1 MRLST
6 NARGPE
12 SWARWLLAA
21 WLLSPLIAAAGAYG
35 VPDLSEYPDA
45 NGSTRIKDIAS
56 VAGVR
61 SNQLVGYGLVV
72 GLNGSGDKTNSTQF
86 TAQSVQNMLKQ
97 LGVAVPSDARIRP
110 ENVAAVLVTATLPP
124 FAKQGQTIDV
134 TVSSIGNAESLRGG
148 ALLMTPL
155 KAGDG
160 QIYALAQGNLVVGGF
175 GAQGAD
181 GSKITVNHPSAG
193 RIPNG
198 ATVERAV
205 ASPFADGG
213 DLVLHLQDPDFT
225 TAQRVADAIN
235 QHLGYAEA
243 APLDAGSVR
252 VSAPDDVGERVGF
265 VAFVENIP
273 VNPGDAPA
281 RVIIN
286 SRTGTVVIGQHVVVL
301 PAAVSHGNLVV
312 TISENPIVSQPAPF
326 SDGVTVAGSDSEI
339 DIQQEDRM
347 FLLKPG
353 ISLEEIVQAVNQV
366 GAAPGD
372 LVAILEALRKAGALR
387 ASLEVI

>member
-1 MRLST
+1 M
-6 NARGPE
+6 
-12 SWARWLLAA
+12 
-21 WLLSPLIAAAGAYG
+21 
-35 VPDLSEYPDA
+35 A
-45 NGSTRIKDIAS
+45 NGWGTRIKDIAS

-72 GLNGSGDKTNSTQF
+72 GLNGTGDKTNTTQF
-86 TAQSVQNMLKQ
+86 TAQSVQNMLRQ
-97 LGVAVPSDARIRP
+97 LGVAIPADARIRP

-134 TVSSIGNAESLRGG
+134 TVSSIGNAESVRGG
-148 ALLMTPL
+148 VLLMTPL

-175 GAQGAD
+175 GARGAD

-205 ASPFADGG
+205 AGPFADGG
-213 DLVLHLQDPDFT
+213 DLVLQFQDPDFT

-235 QHLGYAEA
+235 QRLGPGQAE
-243 APLDAGSVR
+243 PLDAASVR
-252 VSAPDDVGERVGF
+252 VLAPDDVGERVGF
-265 VAFVENIP
+265 VALIENLRVEP
-273 VNPGDAPA
+273 ADAPA

-301 PAAVSHGNLVV
+301 PAAVSHGNLIV
-312 TISENPIVSQPAPF
+312 TISENPVVSQPAPF
-326 SDGVTVAGSDSEI
+326 SDGVTVMGSDSQIE
-339 DIQQEDRM
+339 IQQEDRM

-353 ISLEEIVQAVNQV
+353 ISLEEIVQAVNRV